1 VENLRAMQREV
12 DCTGCRLERQ
22 ELADQRA
29 AELSRQRALLADLVL
44 WELFVL
50 SLARF
55 AEVRRSV
62 REHHLL
68 TQQQGE
74 SQQDL
79 NQGTL
84 SSHQTFILVQSA
96 SAGFRARSLPRT
108 KGISKLSPSTLRIAG
123 RKRVRQRREGA
134 RIRAALRSDQEEA
147 RWS

>member
-1 VENLRAMQREV
+1 
-12 DCTGCRLERQ
+12 
-22 ELADQRA
+22 
-29 AELSRQRALLADLVL
+29 
-44 WELFVL
+44 
-50 SLARF
+50 
-55 AEVRRSV
+55 VRRSV
-62 REHHLL
+62 RKHHLL

-84 SSHQTFILVQSA
+84 SSHPTFILVQSA
-96 SAGFRARSLPRT
+96 STGFRARSLPRT
-108 KGISKLSPSTLRIAG
+108 KGISKLSPGPLRITG